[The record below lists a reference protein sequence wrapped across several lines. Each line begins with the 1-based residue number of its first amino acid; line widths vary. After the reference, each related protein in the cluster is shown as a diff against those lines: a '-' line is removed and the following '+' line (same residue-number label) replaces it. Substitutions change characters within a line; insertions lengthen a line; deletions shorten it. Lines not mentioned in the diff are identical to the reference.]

1 MGENFCSPL
10 ALRFYVSE
18 AIAISRAIGAGR
30 QSVAMYFFEHT
41 S

>member
-1 MGENFCSPL
+1 MGGEFSFPFG
-10 ALRFYVSE
+10 AAFYVSE